1 MEFELPKDF
10 KELLESL
17 NTNKVRYLLIGGYA
31 VGIYGYSRST
41 NDLDVFVS
49 NDRENVVRLLKALAD
64 FGFRDPG
71 LSEDIL
77 YEDRSMIE
85 MGIEPMKVQILNF
98 ADGLDFEDCYARKNS
113 VAIED
118 ILVDT
123 ISKRDLVKNKT
134 ATGRHKDLADVDR
147 LEKLDE

>member
-17 NTNKVRYLLIGGYA
+17 NTNKVRYLMIGGYA
-31 VGIYGYSRST
+31 VGIYGYSRAT

-147 LEKLDE
+147 LKKLDE

>member
-147 LEKLDE
+147 LKKLDE